1 MSDFLARNHELSH
14 IPIFFVR
21 RSFELVS
28 NYNFLGIL
36 TYWCLWR
43 SYNLRSEKWWRE
55 MLWSDNDKKQQYKIA
70 SPHKY
75 KIQVKEN
82 TNSRKIKLKV
92 NLRILTGKKE
102 PSNKTPVDT
111 KGMKMD
117 IWVIG
122 TSNNLKMI
130 LLFFE
135 KGFHFSEY
143 LFQC

>member
-36 TYWCLWR
+36 TNWCLWR

-55 MLWSDNDKKQQYKIA
+55 MLWSDKDKKQQYKIV

-82 TNSRKIKLKV
+82 TNSMKIKLKDTH
-92 NLRILTGKKE
+92 RKKR
-102 PSNKTPVDT
+102 T
-111 KGMKMD
+111 
-117 IWVIG
+117 
-122 TSNNLKMI
+122 LK
-130 LLFFE
+130 
-135 KGFHFSEY
+135 
-143 LFQC
+143 